1 MGHVKDLKLRAK
13 LSKFALDEKRAEKS
27 RVESEMVRP
36 LPHFS
41 SPKRWVGR
49 ILGLWLEAQDR

>member
-36 LPHFS
+36 LPRFS
-41 SPKRWVGR
+41 SPNVGSDASWVSG
-49 ILGLWLEAQDR
+49 